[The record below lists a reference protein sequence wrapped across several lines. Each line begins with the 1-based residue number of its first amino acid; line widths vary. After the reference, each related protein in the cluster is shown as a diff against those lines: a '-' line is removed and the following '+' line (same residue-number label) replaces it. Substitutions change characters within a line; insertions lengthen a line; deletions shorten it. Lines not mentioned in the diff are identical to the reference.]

1 MRIVSL
7 NLRYAHSADMN
18 TQGIREPRI
27 ADFVKAFRPD
37 SFGVQECE
45 KFWYDRLTAT
55 IGALGYVPAQPE
67 AYSEK
72 GSYAFKNFIWYDPNK
87 SELVESGRMWLSE
100 TPDVPSRG
108 FGSRFYISAGYAV
121 LKDKYTGECAAHVNT
136 HLNVD
141 SQDIRISEVE
151 VLKTIISELEGKGYP
166 VFVTGDFNS
175 GPLSPIYA
183 EMTKNLA
190 DSRYVASVSTD
201 LKTYTGYKE
210 ENVDIPKEKY
220 LMGDFCFQSKE
231 GVRTDKFDVV
241 DKWGGGYLSDHNALI
256 IDVTLSK
263 EVEA

>member
-1 MRIVSL
+1 MRIISL

-27 ADFVKAFRPD
+27 ADFIKSFRPN

-55 IGALGYVPAQPE
+55 IGALGYVPAHPE
-67 AYSEK
+67 TYSEN
-72 GSYAFKNFIWYDPNK
+72 GSYAFKNFIWYDPDK
-87 SELVESGRMWLSE
+87 SELVESERLWLSD
-100 TPDVPSRG
+100 TPHVPSRG

-121 LKDKYTGECAAHVNT
+121 IKDKHTGECIAHVNT

-141 SQDIRISEVE
+141 SQDIRLAEVK
-151 VLKTIISELEGKGYP
+151 VLKTKIAELADKGYP

-175 GPLSPIYA
+175 GPASLVYA

-190 DSRYVASVSTD
+190 DARYVASVSTE
-201 LKTYTGYKE
+201 LKTYTGYAE
-210 ENVDIPKEKY
+210 ENVDIPKENY
-220 LMGDFCFQSKE
+220 LTADYCFQSNK

-256 IDVTLSK
+256 VDVTLNND
-263 EVEA
+263 VEA